1 MEDTTITAN
10 MVKELREK
18 TGAGIMDCKEALK
31 ASSGDVE
38 KAIEYLRK
46 KGQIKAA
53 KKEGRAT
60 GEGLVGSYI
69 HAGGKIGTLV
79 EVCCETDFVGK
90 TDEFGQLVKDL
101 AMQITAT
108 DPDYLSPEDVP
119 PEVVEKEKDIYRAE
133 ALEAGR
139 PEKVLDN
146 IAEGKM
152 KKFYQERCL
161 LEQPFIKDS
170 DVTIGEVLKG
180 HITKFGENITIRRFS
195 RYRVGEEVDNQP
207 PDKPEES

>member
-38 KAIEYLRK
+38 EAIEYLRK

-53 KKEGRAT
+53 KKEGRT
-60 GEGLVGSYI
+60 TSEGLVGSYI

-101 AMQITAT
+101 AMQIAAT

-119 PEVVEKEKDIYRAE
+119 PEVV
-133 ALEAGR
+133 
-139 PEKVLDN
+139 
-146 IAEGKM
+146 
-152 KKFYQERCL
+152 
-161 LEQPFIKDS
+161 
-170 DVTIGEVLKG
+170 
-180 HITKFGENITIRRFS
+180 
-195 RYRVGEEVDNQP
+195 
-207 PDKPEES
+207 

>member
-38 KAIEYLRK
+38 EAIEYLRK

-53 KKEGRAT
+53 KKEGRT
-60 GEGLVGSYI
+60 TSEGLVGSYI

-101 AMQITAT
+101 AMQIAAT

-146 IAEGKM
+146 IAGGKM

-180 HITKFGENITIRRFS
+180 YISKFGENITIRRFS

>member
-38 KAIEYLRK
+38 EAIEYLRK

-53 KKEGRAT
+53 KKEGRT
-60 GEGLVGSYI
+60 TSEGLVGSYI

-101 AMQITAT
+101 AMQIAAT

-139 PEKVLDN
+139 PEKVLDK

-170 DVTIGEVLKG
+170 DVSIGEVLKG